1 MRLLLEGAAG
11 PSRECAST
19 CLLVEAVCLQFKLTQ
34 VSILSFNGEM
44 QQLLASCNIWGKL
57 NRHPCIQQSCAFGP
71 LGLLCICR
79 LVRQYRARAPS
90 ASLYVDTLD
99 TTQSLQRHVLAFV
112 KRSRL
117 LQETKAP
124 RDRADNSVSGLRVAV
139 SSWFVCRKPR
149 LTPAVGGR
157 CRKRPFILLIAW
169 VTWLMSKWHVT
180 KASPVELAGVDP
192 KIQKHLRRSFTCTL
206 CQASSV
212 LECAVVRPSLS
223 LLCLPRAFVARF
235 SSVNQHLSS

>member
-1 MRLLLEGAAG
+1 MTWPSLESYPTVLLSDHYSRGLCIQAADSAGLAEMCRPGLMRLLLDGAAG

-19 CLLVEAVCLQFKLTQ
+19 CLLVEAVCLEFKLTQ
-34 VSILSFNGEM
+34 VSILSVNGEM
-44 QQLLASCNIWGKL
+44 QQLLASCNIWEKL

-117 LQETKAP
+117 LQETTA
-124 RDRADNSVSGLRVAV
+124 R
-139 SSWFVCRKPR
+139 SS
-149 LTPAVGGR
+149 
-157 CRKRPFILLIAW
+157 
-169 VTWLMSKWHVT
+169 
-180 KASPVELAGVDP
+180 
-192 KIQKHLRRSFTCTL
+192 
-206 CQASSV
+206 
-212 LECAVVRPSLS
+212 
-223 LLCLPRAFVARF
+223 
-235 SSVNQHLSS
+235 